1 MKIDDAQALIAG
13 AVPRRAGVWADL
25 GAGDGTFTQ
34 ALARLLEPGS
44 RIYAVDR
51 DRAALASLEN
61 SRLHGVAVIAVEAD
75 LTRGVML
82 PGVVP
87 ATLDGVLIANTLHF
101 ISQPATLLTEV
112 TGWLRPGG
120 TLVIIEYDGRRPN
133 RWVPYPLPS
142 TALPELVRSVGFAAP
157 TITARRPSRYGGT
170 LYVAVAERP

>member
-51 DRAALASLEN
+51 DRAALASLERTRVN
-61 SRLHGVAVIAVEAD
+61 GIAVIAVEAD
-75 LTRGVML
+75 LTCKVML
-82 PGVVP
+82 ADVGH
-87 ATLDGVLIANTLHF
+87 ATLDGVLIANTLHLL
-101 ISQPATLLTEV
+101 SQPAALV
-112 TGWLRPGG
+112 TQVKDWLRPGG
-120 TLVIIEYDGRRPN
+120 RLVIIEYDGRRPN

-142 TALPELVRSVGFAAP
+142 TALPELVTRAGFAAP
-157 TITARRPSRYGGT
+157 TITATRPSRYGGT
-170 LYVAVAERP
+170 LYGAVAERA

>member
-13 AVPRRAGVWADL
+13 AVPRRPGVWADL

-44 RIYAVDR
+44 RIYAADR
-51 DRAALASLEN
+51 DRAALAALQKT
-61 SRLHGVAVIAVEAD
+61 GVNGIAVITVHAD
-75 LTRGVML
+75 LTSTVLL
-82 PGVVP
+82 PGVLP

-112 TGWLRPGG
+112 SGWLRPSGR
-120 TLVIIEYDGRRPN
+120 LVIIEYDGRRPN

-142 TALPELVRSVGFAAP
+142 TALPELVRRAGFAAP
-157 TITARRPSRYGGT
+157 TITASRPSRYGGT
-170 LYVAVAERP
+170 LYVAVAERA